1 MDLNLPGSAH
11 EGCGL
16 HVDGR
21 WSAGSGEPIVVVD
34 PSTGERFASIASARP
49 DDVATAAAAATRA
62 FAGWR
67 RLAGAE
73 RAVFLDGFA
82 AGLQAHEATL
92 VALQMRNN
100 GKPEAEART
109 DVADAVATFRYYAGL
124 ARELDGRQ
132 RTPVPLSD
140 GFAGHVRF
148 EAVGPVGMIVPWN
161 FPLVTSAWKIAPALA
176 AGCTVVLKTSEYTPL
191 VERVYPAIAEA
202 IGLPPGVLNLVTG
215 AGAVGAAITAEP
227 RFAKLSFT
235 GSNAVGARVMAAA
248 AARCVPVSLELGG
261 KSPILVFDDADIAVA
276 VDAIV
281 GGVFYNAGQM
291 CSATSRLLVQRSIAP
306 RLVDA
311 LVAATESLVV
321 GAPSQPGTTMGPLAH
336 APQHARVCAVL
347 ARARQAGVRTLA
359 GGAPIARPGFF
370 VQPTVYDEVATDDPL
385 WTDEIFGPVLALRR
399 FDTEDEAVALAND
412 SAFGLVATVIGTDPD
427 RLARVADRLEAGHVW
442 INSLQVIHPQSAWGG
457 FKRSGI
463 GRELGPWGLSAYLGV
478 KHITAARR

>member
-1 MDLNLPGSAH
+1 MDLSLAP

-16 HVDGR
+16 YVDGR
-21 WSAGSGEPIVVVD
+21 WSIGQGELLAAVD
-34 PSTGERFASIASARP
+34 PSTGEAFARLAAARP
-49 DDVATAAAAATRA
+49 EDVATAAQAASRA
-62 FAGWR
+62 FDGWR
-67 RLAGAE
+67 RRPGAE
-73 RAVFLDGFA
+73 RARFLDGFA
-82 AGLQAHEATL
+82 DGLLARHDAL
-92 VALQMRNN
+92 VTLQMRNS
-100 GKPEAEART
+100 GKPIAEART
-109 DVADAVATFRYYAGL
+109 DVADAVATFRYYAQL

-132 RTPVPLSD
+132 RTPVGLSE
-140 GFAGHVRF
+140 GFTGHVRF

-191 VERVYPAIAEA
+191 VERVYATIADEL
-202 IGLPPGVLNLVTG
+202 GLPPGVLNLVTG
-215 AGAVGAAITAEP
+215 AGAVGAAITADP

-248 AARCVPVSLELGG
+248 SARCVPVSLELGG
-261 KSPILVFDDADIAVA
+261 KSPIVVFDDADVAGA
-276 VDAIV
+276 VDAIL
-281 GGVFYNAGQM
+281 GGIFYNAGQM
-291 CSATSRLLVQRSIAP
+291 CSATSRLLVQRAIAP

-311 LVAATESLVV
+311 LVAATESIAV
-321 GAPSQPGTTMGPLAH
+321 GAPAEPGTVMGPLAN
-336 APQHARVCAVL
+336 APQHAKVSAVL
-347 ARARQAGVRTLA
+347 ARARAAGVRTLA
-359 GGAPIARPGFF
+359 GGAPIARPGYF

-412 SAFGLVATVIGTDPD
+412 SAFGLVATVVGSDAD

-457 FKRSGI
+457 FKGSGI

-478 KHITAARR
+478 KHITAAAA